1 MRMRAK
7 KNREGRLEKVQN
19 LFCIIN
25 DDKIDVDN
33 SFDEERPLWVEL
45 GCGKGAFASQMSARH
60 PEVNYL
66 AFEKV
71 LDVLLMAMEK
81 ADREGCGNLRF
92 YNGDAENICT
102 LLEGKKVNAL
112 FINFCDPW
120 PKKRNAKRRLTSP
133 QFLEKY
139 KNILASDARI
149 FFKTDNRDLF
159 DYSLETFVETGYT
172 LDNVCFDLH
181 ASPLNQNNIPTEY
194 EKNFSEKGFSINYL
208 EAFLKNDK

>member
-7 KNREGRLEKVQN
+7 KNRENRLEKVQN
-19 LFCIIN
+19 LFCVM
-25 DDKIDVDN
+25 KGESIDIGA
-33 SFDEERPLWVEL
+33 SFDSNRPLWLEI
-45 GCGKGAFASQMSARH
+45 GCGKGAFAAQMSERH
-60 PEVNYL
+60 GEVNYL

-102 LLEGKKVNAL
+102 LLEGIKVNAI

-133 QFLEKY
+133 LFLERY
-139 KNILASDARI
+139 KHILSEGAKI
-149 FFKTDNRDLF
+149 YFKTDNKDLF
-159 DYSLETFVETGYT
+159 DYSLETFIESGYT
-172 LDNVCFDLH
+172 LENVCFDLH
-181 ASPLNQNNIPTEY
+181 SSPLNESNILTEY
-194 EKNFSEKGFSINYL
+194 EKNFSEKGFKINYL
-208 EAFLKNDK
+208 EAFIK